1 MARSLNTKCNFKHGF
16 FSCDL
21 QVDTIQISVWVDTK
35 HGKHTLRED
44 RCQRTEKY
52 KTWIKCNDDQRHIR
66 DSMSVSDLSDSGDW
80 IPSPEFNYKPKL
92 FDDLRNPD
100 SSKENMPPLE
110 PISTSIFNTGNG
122 NF

>member
-1 MARSLNTKCNFKHGF
+1 MARSLNTKCDFKHGF

-21 QVDTIQISVWVDTK
+21 PVDAIQISVWADTK
-35 HGKHTLRED
+35 CRKHTLRED

-52 KTWIKCNDDQRHIR
+52 KTWVKYNDAQRQIL
-66 DSMSVSDLSDSGDW
+66 DSMTVSDLSNSGDW

-92 FDDLRNPD
+92 FDDPRNAD

-110 PISTSIFNTGNG
+110 SIAMPIFNTGE
-122 NF
+122 